1 LNIQKEKKEKTTHEG
16 KTIKIS
22 ITKQNMMY
30 LAPADSVK
38 DLAMWQMNGNVG
50 LKYYLLR
57 GLNIVIKLSFNF
69 SVSLFYFIFSF

>member
-38 DLAMWQMNGNVG
+38 DSAMWQMNGNAG